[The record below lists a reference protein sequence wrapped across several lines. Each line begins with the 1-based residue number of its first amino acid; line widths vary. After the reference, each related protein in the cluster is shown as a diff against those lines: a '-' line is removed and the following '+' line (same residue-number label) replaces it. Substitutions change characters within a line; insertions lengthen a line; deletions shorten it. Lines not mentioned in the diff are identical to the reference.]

1 MYHYFPKFQKQKHS
15 DAKCGSII
23 IFFFLD
29 AFLNAI
35 GTEIEHELN
44 VNHPKIYF
52 FKSPNYTP
60 KVSEYK
66 I

>member
-1 MYHYFPKFQKQKHS
+1 MWVS
-15 DAKCGSII
+15 NN
-23 IFFFLD
+23 FFL
-29 AFLNAI
+29 AALLNAL

-52 FKSPNYTP
+52 FKSPKYTP
-60 KVSEYK
+60 EVSEYK